1 MSFHKCQFTSLNYET
16 IPNRCMLR
24 FKAFA
29 CVWWKELVH
38 PWNKWSMI
46 FAVNPACCRYWA
58 FSQPLS
64 VGQSLTMST
73 ALHNLIF
80 HRGVLQYVLLVEEGH
95 WRLGS
100 RKGRIS
106 VSSEHCSWSVTCN
119 GEHEDPCD
127 AAFLL
132 TLLWSSWSGVHVSP
146 LRHAFSSAYVS
157 SPKLTYLLTCL
168 LHGAESFLRSLP
180 VLS

>member
-1 MSFHKCQFTSLNYET
+1 MPHVIWCNFVAVLPPWAPISLIRPLRISVSFHKCQLVRFSNLTSLNYET
-16 IPNRCMLR
+16 FQNRCIFR
-24 FKAFA
+24 FKAFG
-29 CVWWKELVH
+29 CVWRKELVH
-38 PWNKWSMI
+38 PWSKWSMT

-58 FSQPLS
+58 FCQPLS

-106 VSSEHCSWSVTCN
+106 ESSEHCSWSVTCN
-119 GEHEDPCD
+119 SEYEVSCDP
-127 AAFLL
+127 AFLW
-132 TLLWSSWSGVHVSP
+132 TLLWSS
-146 LRHAFSSAYVS
+146 
-157 SPKLTYLLTCL
+157 
-168 LHGAESFLRSLP
+168 
-180 VLS
+180 